1 MKQLQNIDETGEGFD
16 FLIHTIGDAAA
27 RQALNA
33 IETTR
38 EDGLETRHRLTH
50 VELVHKD
57 DLHRFKELGAI
68 ADPQVTQFYQHF
80 TRDFFCTKMLCR
92 KLPINCS

>member
-1 MKQLQNIDETGEGFD
+1 MKELQNINESGEGFD
-16 FLIHTIGDAAA
+16 FLIHTIGDAAT

-38 EDGLETRHRLTH
+38 EDGFETRHRLTH

-57 DLHRFKELGAI
+57 DLQRFKELGVI
-68 ADPQVTQFYQHF
+68 ADPQVSIFQIH
-80 TRDFFCTKMLCR
+80 
-92 KLPINCS
+92 